1 MSGASG
7 AGAAMPDVPPA
18 ELDAEGIIAVLNR
31 HEVRYVV
38 IGGYAALLHGAS
50 TVTIDLD
57 ITPSSSPENLDR
69 LATALRDMGAE
80 LRASGV
86 EEPLR
91 IPLDRRTFEQFP
103 TFLNLRTEYGDL
115 DISMHPSAPNGKTF
129 DYEQLARSAV
139 HISLPESVALASLDD
154 IISSKRAAA
163 RPKDFAVL
171 PILEELRDQ
180 LGRSSS

>member
-1 MSGASG
+1 
-7 AGAAMPDVPPA
+7 MPEAPPA
-18 ELDAEGIIAVLNR
+18 GLDAESMIAVLNR
-31 HEVRYVV
+31 HEVSYIV

-57 ITPSSSPENLDR
+57 ITPSSEPENLDR
-69 LATALRDMGAE
+69 LSAALREMGAE

-86 EEPLR
+86 EVPLK

-103 TFLNLRTEYGDL
+103 TVLNLRTEHGDL
-115 DISMHPSAPNGKTF
+115 DISMNPSGPNGKPF
-129 DYEQLARSAV
+129 DYEQLARAAV
-139 HISLPESVALASLDD
+139 HISLPEPVALASLDD
-154 IISSKRAAA
+154 IILSKRAAA

-180 LGRSSS
+180 LNRGGH

>member
-1 MSGASG
+1 
-7 AGAAMPDVPPA
+7 MPDVPPA
-18 ELDAEGIIAVLNR
+18 DLDAEAMIAVLNK
-31 HEVRYVV
+31 HQVAFIV

-57 ITPSSSPENLDR
+57 ITPSPSPENLDR
-69 LATALRDMGAE
+69 LADALREMGAQ
-80 LRASGV
+80 LRVSGV
-86 EEPLR
+86 EEPLE

-103 TFLNLRTEYGDL
+103 TFLNLRTHHGDL
-115 DISMHPSAPNGKTF
+115 DISLHPSGPDGKTF
-129 DYEQLARSAV
+129 DYDTLARSAV
-139 HISLPESVALASLDD
+139 HISLPEPVALASLDD

-180 LGRSSS
+180 LARGNG